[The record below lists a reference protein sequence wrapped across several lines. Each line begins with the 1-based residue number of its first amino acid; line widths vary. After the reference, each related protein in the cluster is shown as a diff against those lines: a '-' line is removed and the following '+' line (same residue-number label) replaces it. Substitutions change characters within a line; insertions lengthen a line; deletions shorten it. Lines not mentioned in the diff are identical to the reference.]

1 MLKSNVDG
9 SFIGKPELV
18 DIKGVLR
25 NHKGFFLLSISFI
38 LFRVK
43 YYVFLSEKKRS
54 KQTINN
60 DGAEELYYY

>member
-43 YYVFLSEKKRS
+43 YYVFLSEKK
-54 KQTINN
+54 KVNKP
-60 DGAEELYYY
+60 

>member
-25 NHKGFFLLSISFI
+25 NHKGLGFDFSSTHIGIKDSNEAWLLALIKV
-38 LFRVK
+38 LK
-43 YYVFLSEKKRS
+43 LSS
-54 KQTINN
+54 
-60 DGAEELYYY
+60 